1 MIASGTGGYD
11 ASEESNIKIWQVSDG
26 SLIRTLEGHEEWV
39 YDVEFVPGGEYLVSS
54 GREDTSPLE
63 LQIKIW
69 RVSSGDL
76 YLYYDELAL
85 DIDYSPSGEYF
96 VYGRSDGYVLVAKS
110 PILPENRPPGKPDIN
125 GPDMG
130 VPETEYIYVLNAA
143 DPDNDDIRYHINWGD
158 DNTEI
163 TDFNPSGTDV
173 IVKHTWSNKG
183 TYKIKIKAEDVN
195 GLFGPEATNQIIIP
209 RNKLLDIQL
218 FRFLQ
223 QHQNL
228 LPIIRYILGL

>member
-1 MIASGTGGYD
+1 
-11 ASEESNIKIWQVSDG
+11 VSDG

-39 YDVEFVPGGEYLVSS
+39 YDVEFVPGEEYLVSN

-63 LQIKIW
+63 LKIKFW

-85 DIDYSPSGEYF
+85 DLEYSPSGEYF
-96 VYGRSDGYVLVAKS
+96 VYGQADGNIVVANS
-110 PILPENRPPGKPDIN
+110 PVLPENHPPGRPDID

-130 VPETEYIYVLNAA
+130 VPGTEYIYVLNAV
-143 DPDNDDIRYHINWGD
+143 DLDNDDIKNHINWGD

-163 TDFNPSGTDV
+163 TEFNPSGTDV
-173 IVKHTWSNKG
+173 IVKHTWTQKG
-183 TYKIKIKAEDVN
+183 TYIISVYAEDVN
-195 GLFGPEATNQIIIP
+195 GLNGPIATNPIIIP
-209 RNKLLDIQL
+209 RNKVLNIPL
-218 FRFLQ
+218 FRFIQ

-228 LPIIRYILGL
+228 FPIFRLIQGL